1 MVPTVDDHH
10 AGFPAD
16 TERAVISGLQTLRVI
31 AIAAGGAFF
40 LLVLPSAFVSS
51 RGFFQIGAQVP
62 HIAFVLLG
70 AAGAAL
76 LIRWLQLR
84 TDSPRSAQ
92 DLALSYRTRFLLSAA
107 AAQIPGILAFG
118 FSIFARPFPGLAVTL
133 GVLATAGLV
142 FVVAPTTR
150 TLDRLQDEARENQI
164 HDDVRGVL
172 DDLYT
177 WQP

>member
-1 MVPTVDDHH
+1 M
-10 AGFPAD
+10 
-16 TERAVISGLQTLRVI
+16 ISGLQTLRVI
-31 AIAAGGAFF
+31 AIAAGGTFF
-40 LLVLPSAFVSS
+40 LLVLPSAFVAS
-51 RGFFQIGAQVP
+51 RGFFQLGAQVP

-84 TDSPRSAQ
+84 ESESPRTAQ
-92 DLALSYRTRFLLSAA
+92 DLALLYRTRFLLAAA

-118 FSIFARPFPGLAVTL
+118 FSLFARPFPGLAVML
-133 GVLATAGLV
+133 GVLITAGLV
-142 FVVAPTTR
+142 WVFAPTNR
-150 TLDRLQDEARENQI
+150 TLDRLQDEARENHI
-164 HDDVRGVL
+164 NDDVRGVL